1 MQRLMDDRRA
11 VGNIAR
17 LALGQALAGANATV
31 IFATGAILGAT
42 LAPDP
47 SWATLPISIFV
58 VGMAMGTLPT
68 GWLSRL
74 YGRRIAFLAGTFC
87 GMLAGLLAAWA
98 IVIHS
103 FPLFC
108 MATFFGGLY
117 GAVVMSFRFAA
128 ADGVS
133 GPAQPKALAW
143 VMAGGVFAGV
153 LGPQL
158 VNLTMS
164 MGPHLFMVSY
174 LAQAGIAVLAAVV
187 LAGVDLPKPEIKSPE
202 IKSPSNK
209 KNVGRPLGEI
219 IRHKPF
225 IIAVLCGIVSYGLMN
240 LMMTSAPLAMRMCG
254 LPLTL
259 SNTAIEWHII
269 AMYGPSYFTGS
280 LITRFGANRIAALG
294 LVLTIVAGIIGLN
307 GITGTHFV
315 AALVALG
322 LGWNFGF
329 VGASSLVLKTHHP
342 EERNKVQSFNDF
354 AIFGTMA
361 LGSFLSGQ
369 VLSSY
374 GWAMVC
380 YVVLVPAALTLVVL
394 LITDRP
400 DPIKP

>member
-1 MQRLMDDRRA
+1 MQRLIDDRRVVA
-11 VGNIAR
+11 NIAR

-31 IFATGAILGAT
+31 IFATGAILGVT

-47 SWATLPISIFV
+47 AWATLPISVFV
-58 VGMAMGTLPT
+58 VGMAVGTLPT

-87 GMLAGLLAAWA
+87 GMLAGLVASLA
-98 IVIHS
+98 IYSHS
-103 FPLFC
+103 FALFC
-108 MATFFGGLY
+108 VATFFGGLY

-143 VMAGGVFAGV
+143 VMAGGVFAGI

-158 VNLTMS
+158 VNLTMTLT
-164 MGPHLFMVSY
+164 PHLFMASY
-174 LAQAGIAVLAAVV
+174 LAQAGIAVLAAVI
-187 LAGVDLPKPEIKSPE
+187 LSGVDLPKPQGYSHH
-202 IKSPSNK
+202 
-209 KNVGRPLGEI
+209 GRPLAEI
-219 IRHKPF
+219 IVHRPF
-225 IIAVLCGIVSYGLMN
+225 IIAALCGIVSYGLMN

-269 AMYGPSYFTGS
+269 AMYGPSFFTGS

-294 LVLTIVAGIIGLN
+294 LVLTLLAGIIGLN
-307 GITGTHFV
+307 GTSGAHFI
-315 AALVALG
+315 AALVVLG

-329 VGASSLVLKTHHP
+329 VGASSLVLKTHFP

-361 LGSFLSGQ
+361 FGSFLSGQ

-374 GWAMVC
+374 GWDMVC
-380 YVVLVPAALTLVVL
+380 YVVMVPAALTLVVL
-394 LITDRP
+394 LLLGEQ
-400 DPIKP
+400 KQG